1 MIKLTESNF
10 DVFISEGVSLVQFSA
25 LWCSP
30 CRALTPII
38 EEVSTEYED
47 VKFGKVDVD
56 DNGELGSQYGIRS
69 IPTILVFKNGE
80 MVDKH
85 VGMKQK
91 ADIKSIIDK
100 YL

>member
-10 DVFISEGVSLVQFSA
+10 DGFISEGVSLVQFSA
-25 LWCSP
+25 SWCSP
-30 CRALTPII
+30 CRALTPIV

-69 IPTILVFKNGE
+69 IPTILIFKNGE
-80 MVDKH
+80 VVDKH

-91 ADIKSIIDK
+91 SDIKSILDK